1 MARPRV
7 FVSST
12 YYDLKHLRSSIENF
26 IEQLGYEPV
35 LSEKDSIAYMPDAPL
50 DESCYREAKNCDLFV
65 LIIGGR
71 YGSPTSSH
79 KKAKLSAADFYERY
93 ESITRREFESASER
107 DVPIYILIDA
117 AVDAEYQTYLKNK
130 ENTSIHYAHVDSVN
144 IFHFIESIRERQKN
158 NPIKLFSKY
167 SEIESWLREQWAGTF
182 RELIQRVSSTSR
194 IQDIDS
200 KVAALTETAETL
212 KRYLEQVVA
221 KVSPEKEEAVR
232 LIKDENE
239 RLREAKK
246 DAEFRAFRYVQHLC
260 DGHRKKVPEIQAALK
275 QAKTYVSFMEGLFKS
290 PSGSFRVP
298 SCAHST
304 KAFAELNEAR
314 AYLELPPYER
324 SELDELRVTHRRDP
338 EPSLPK
344 ASQAELPIESTAAA
358 TKAKTPIPK
367 PRSKDA

>member
-79 KKAKLSAADFYERY
+79 KKAKPTAADFYERY
-93 ESITRREFESASER
+93 ESITKREFESAAER
-107 DVPIYILIDA
+107 DIPIYILIDA

-130 ENTSIHYAHVDSVN
+130 DNASIHYAHVDSVN
-144 IFHFIESIRERQKN
+144 IFHFVESIRERQRN

-167 SEIESWLREQWAGTF
+167 SEIEVWLREQWAGTF

-221 KVSPEKEEAVR
+221 KVSPEKDEAVR
-232 LIKDENE
+232 LIKEENE

-260 DGHRKKVPEIQAALK
+260 DGHRKKIPDIQASLK
-275 QAKTYVSFMEGLFKS
+275 AASTYVSFMERLFKN
-290 PSGSFRVP
+290 PSGTLRIP
-298 SCAHST
+298 SCAHSS
-304 KAFAELNEAR
+304 KAFSELNEAR
-314 AYLELPPYER
+314 AYLELQPYER
-324 SELDELRVTHRRDP
+324 SELDELRAKHRRETDSIAVKP
-338 EPSLPK
+338 P
-344 ASQAELPIESTAAA
+344 QDELPLEAIKAA
-358 TKAKTPIPK
+358 KKRMPVKSGPK
-367 PRSKDA
+367 RRVA